1 MQAFL
6 VSLLELALF
15 EIGLALSKHTTYGKE
30 LDWWCVQLADFPVV
44 GFERLQ
50 PETFYIQNTM
60 INLLCYM

>member
-6 VSLLELALF
+6 VSLLELQPCLK
-15 EIGLALSKHTTYGKE
+15 LDWNCPNTQLGKE
-30 LDWWCVQLADFPVV
+30 LDWWCVQLADFLVV